1 MITDAQRRA
10 NQKYRKAHLKRI
22 AFTLNLDSEKDLI
35 EIYDSIEN
43 KQEWFRECL
52 RKEKEADLIDRKELL
67 DKIEDLER
75 EPNDQHDGEDWLDGV
90 IFAEDIIRE
99 M

>member
-10 NQKYRKAHLKRI
+10 NQKYRKTHLKRI

-52 RKEKEADLIDRKELL
+52 RKEGKK
-67 DKIEDLER
+67 
-75 EPNDQHDGEDWLDGV
+75 
-90 IFAEDIIRE
+90 
-99 M
+99 

>member
-10 NQKYRKAHLKRI
+10 NQKYRKTHLKRI

-35 EIYDSIEN
+35 EIYDRIEN

-52 RKEKEADLIDRKELL
+52 RSEKQVEE
-67 DKIEDLER
+67 
-75 EPNDQHDGEDWLDGV
+75 
-90 IFAEDIIRE
+90 
-99 M
+99 